1 MVRGSGKT
9 LDILQVS
16 LPQVE
21 MVEQEDLSSL
31 DDQVTAWRKAN
42 MESQPDLWWPR
53 YE

>member
-1 MVRGSGKT
+1 MVRGNGKP
-9 LDILQVS
+9 LDLLWVS

-31 DDQVTAWRKAN
+31 DDRITAWRKAN
-42 MESQPDLWWPR
+42 MESQADLWWPL